1 MTILSADTGRPV
13 ANALVAI
20 GSRQAVTDGAGRVS
34 FPGLASGK
42 TSYRVVALD
51 HQDAVGTL
59 SLADGRRD
67 EVVVRM
73 EPCRFVTWKGEVR
86 AAIGDEVICGAKI
99 RLIPKARG
107 RWQTG
112 VSVNS
117 APDGRFIIPRL
128 CGDYTVQ
135 VTAPEFRPLRFELPG
150 KGLSRYKKIR
160 LQPVV
165 TEKRVTVRV
174 RECSTGRPLSGA
186 RISLFEAPESG
197 VFGQA
202 VTDGSG
208 RAEATVHLARWT
220 RSRNG
225 WSTDGLQGR
234 RAILRAAIQGAFAEI
249 PVDLG
254 RDQAFDICVD
264 EAGKISESEPNNDP
278 ASAQQVSVF
287 DDVGFRI
294 GKENDVDM
302 FRFTLEF
309 PAYVE
314 ITTIYPGMELHA
326 ALQTGDART
335 ITSVNSYRNKENR
348 IRAVLRA
355 GTYYYAVNEWGK
367 NGKSEDEGVIRL
379 RARSLSDAYE
389 ANDSLANA
397 TGITLPATIRAR
409 IGAVGDADFYVFH
422 LDYPGLVRV
431 RIPARKLEMSVTLL
445 DDSGKEVHHVNS
457 YANTPLAAEYHL
469 DGGTYALRVQEWGNN
484 GWNFEPYLLL
494 ADYFPDD
501 DNRILTLDRPSGMGE
516 ALIQHLGDRDGFAL
530 NIPSAGHLQVRT
542 HGILERTVEIVTPD
556 KDVSANTYA
565 NTSSASTVDLDGPG
579 PVSITIREWG
589 DNGWSSSPIMLETM
603 FLPADLYDV
612 AGRNDTMA
620 TASPVQL
627 GEEVHFSFNP
637 TGDQDWFQLVIDQA
651 GELELE
657 IRSRAELTADLVD
670 HGGRSVWR
678 SNMYANTRR
687 EQRIPLLPGIYYLHL
702 NEWGNNGLGLQ
713 EGSFRLGF
721 VPADPEEKRGWT
733 VDPPRHLVCGV
744 ARSLR
749 CETYRDV
756 DRFTFRAAEKGQ
768 YRLVLRTPVSGNLA
782 LDTGSGDPPSRHI
795 IYANTRQELK
805 LDLEAGQRI
814 DLTFTGSNSMDGKA
828 TGFIVILNRNE
839 EPVRAM
845 ATAVI
850 DPLEPARVKFTC
862 TANGADRIEILPMGR
877 QSAPVPCP
885 DRDVVAI
892 DYPQTG
898 TFTALVRGFRNGRL
912 RSVLPVP
919 VAAVGQPVLRGLHVR
934 LTAPQEGSVIGED
947 LVLQASAVNHDGT
960 GIRKV
965 VFYLDERPVGTSY
978 QPPYSLT
985 LDRRHLNGGRIRLRA
1000 AAVDRSGRVVR
1011 SAPVTVRISPFF
1023 NLFPAD
1029 NATVTSRTVRF
1040 SWQSDAGGEP
1050 GIEYRP
1056 DGESRW
1062 RSKSGI
1068 CRQGRCQVTVEDM
1081 AWRQV
1086 YEFRARLGDEVSPVR
1101 RLTHVKGLAFTA
1113 PAYSANI
1120 RRDYDQS
1127 AVVTVQNA
1135 GDRPVVA
1142 RLGCSRPD
1150 SRLLVGFVGEGS
1162 EDEPITLQPNERRSF
1177 RLGLSAQ
1184 DVVRAHHT
1192 VHVYIE
1198 STDGSRSDQA
1208 LVNVAVDLPRVDL
1221 AWQKLGPSASGLG
1234 SRFRLRNNGDPV
1246 TDLSLS
1252 VDRGFTLSP
1261 EISHGL
1267 LRSGQSLDV
1276 SVYPVLGDGF
1286 SGISGELRA
1295 RAVGTTVR
1303 IPVEARLP
1311 AGKKIFLSTL
1321 IPGSAGEDELARLR
1335 GEMRALAS
1343 AWLDPR
1349 SVRWSEPANPV
1360 DTNMDGRPDQW
1371 HFPSPDETVSWTG
1384 RDTDGDGRV
1393 DFATADAGAD
1403 GIIDFAAYR
1412 TGDGWEQTNLVD
1424 AVLETRFSLPWSRES
1439 YQPHTVRLIY
1449 NDTVIGT
1456 ISNRL
1461 PEGNFIFP
1469 IPPSAIHFDRSG
1481 RPEPGELKVETEH
1494 LRGGHYIVNNDYQ
1507 LRTRMTGV
1515 TAWAAGATRQA
1526 AAEALRSYPGVAV
1539 SGPDY
1544 SVDTARLK
1552 ISKAVG
1558 LKPGDRV
1565 RLSTI
1570 VANSGSSTTP
1580 AVEVALLRRSLSGGR
1595 EQEITRRKITVP
1607 SLVAPVPVSFTW
1619 TATPGPAQLVVAVD
1633 PDGVSGDISTGNNEA
1648 IVVVEV
1654 AGAEK
1659 DLPPFEPVVT
1669 RPAGQGDGPEQ
1680 IFEVRSAG
1688 VNITAAT
1695 LTIDTNPATDLQAAG
1710 STTLRVPVFL
1720 QPGHHR
1726 LVFRLTG
1733 ADGRKKELVREVT
1746 VRARAPKLV
1755 ITEPAT
1761 DAVDQARVVIRA
1773 ATDPRIALAAV
1784 RVAGQPW
1791 KRMKMGRGETKA
1803 ELFLPHGRQ
1812 TIEVMVVGMD
1822 GARAVRSITLF
1833 NRHRMT
1839 AAERQARDAEL
1850 RHARAKRTDP
1860 SMPLGRRLF
1869 DQLLYDGRI
1878 AMPGGVIDAFGQAD
1892 QVMMPPPQAPGDRPG
1907 GRQPAP
1913 RTVRQRSDK
1922 GRRTSAGGSAVA
1934 ATPTPTGQE
1943 HPTAGQTGPAGEEQQ
1958 FAVEPEVEVPP
1969 HRSGPGPGG
1978 SGTGRGKGGGPATAQ
1993 SVTWPTASP
2002 TPVTGA
2008 AVTVTR
2014 KKHDWYCTNR
2024 PKIKN
2029 RFTLPDWVRRK
2040 KLPRPG
2046 TAEYDRLV
2054 KRYLAALR
2062 SRGYDTRA
2070 IERFQ
2075 RYLIRMVS
2083 RLEQPGRLPG
2093 FLESIGF
2100 SEPKPEDPG
2109 ELARWRQKMKVATQ
2123 AWWVRLLSSGDP
2135 DTIVKGLKA
2144 RAAALARYDEAAAE
2158 HAQAVIETIQ
2168 ASQDFAE
2175 TVIESVPVAGELLDI
2190 YAVAAGT
2197 TALAGRQVSGLE
2209 RGLRLLGL
2217 AAPGALKYAYEKSP
2231 AFRNSVRKIGQSLA
2245 GIGRAGRRRLA
2256 VALGLSEE
2264 MVDRAMRTSTRLSE
2278 EAAEQVSRK
2287 LDDQVDDAVR
2297 AFRNTDQGRSA
2308 RQLWEK
2314 DVAQARE
2321 LLKELETAGPGKFK
2335 EVALKIQRNKTAQGL
2350 INREVEPATR
2360 EAYNRVMKTVYTR
2373 ADEASAE
2380 TLKRLA
2386 TLGDD
2391 DLAREAGRLGISPGE
2406 AKRFRDKIQDIARK
2420 RGLSVD
2426 DLEIRGVD
2434 FTGNSASKVGRD
2446 RDVTFKVF
2454 DRQGN
2459 ELADVHHDVSKNIYE
2474 QNFWKESTGKPL
2486 PVKDGRVDMET
2497 VSRHA
2502 EDLDQAVTSKWHPE
2516 AYATGN
2522 TSFEDFI
2529 RGGSIDNADAEA
2541 VAATYTYKVQHWFDR
2556 ATRATSPVQAARD
2569 TAEGMR
2575 QVTKQWDRIVKPRLA
2590 RYYGAGAATAVPVK
2604 LKKGL
2609 NIFRKV
2615 EAGTLTVA
2623 EADAALKAIGMSRES
2638 VLRQSSFFLEHME
2651 KTAGRMH
2658 RMVGRKNLAD
2668 AIGQIKAP
2676 RGSSLWLSRA
2686 LATTNKAFIHHD
2698 ISSRDFLTQRRQV
2711 FNSVDP
2717 SAFADRQALRRW
2729 LEAARRDRLIS
2740 ESEARTLVTDW
2751 QRKTGRGQQ

>member
-51 HQDAVGTL
+51 HRDAVGTL

-67 EVVVRM
+67 EVVIRM

-99 RLIPKARG
+99 RLIPKTRG

-117 APDGRFIIPRL
+117 APDGRFIISRL

-150 KGLSRYKKIR
+150 KDLSRYKKIR

-294 GKENDVDM
+294 GKEKDVDM

-309 PAYVE
+309 PACVE

-431 RIPARKLEMSVTLL
+431 RIPARKLEMNVTLL
-445 DDSGKEVHHVNS
+445 DDAGKEVHHVNS

-516 ALIQHLGDRDGFAL
+516 ALIQHLGDRDGFAM

-556 KDVSANTYA
+556 KNVSANTYA
-565 NTSSASTVDLDGPG
+565 NTSSASTVDFDGPG
-579 PVSITIREWG
+579 PASITIREWG

-620 TASPVQL
+620 TATPVQL

-756 DRFTFRAAEKGQ
+756 DRFTFRAAEKGE

-782 LDTGSGDPPSRHI
+782 LDTGAGNRPSRHS
-795 IYANTRQELK
+795 IYANTRHELK
-805 LDLEAGQRI
+805 LALEAGQRI
-814 DLTFTGSNSMDGKA
+814 DLTFTGDNSMAGKK
-828 TGFIVILNRNE
+828 TGFIVILNKEE
-839 EPVRAM
+839 EPVRAT
-845 ATAVI
+845 ATAAV
-850 DPLEPARVKFTC
+850 DPLVPTRVEFRC
-862 TANGADRIEILPMGR
+862 TANGADRIDILPMGSR
-877 QSAPVPCP
+877 STPVPCP
-885 DRDVVAI
+885 AGDVVAI

-898 TFTALVRGFRNGRL
+898 TYVATVRGFRRGRL

-919 VAAVGQPVLRGLHVR
+919 VAAVGQPVLQGLHVR
-934 LTAPQEGSVIGED
+934 LTAPQEGSVVGED
-947 LVLQASAVNHDGT
+947 LVLQASAVNHDGS

-965 VFYLDERPVGTSY
+965 VFLLDDRPVGTCY
-978 QPPYSLT
+978 RPPYTLT
-985 LDRRHLNGGRIRLRA
+985 LGRRHLKGDRIRLRA

-1023 NLFPAD
+1023 DLFPAD
-1029 NATVTSRTVRF
+1029 NATVSSKAVRF
-1040 SWQSDAGGEP
+1040 SWQSDIGGEP
-1050 GIEYRP
+1050 GIEYRV
-1056 DGESRW
+1056 DKENGW
-1062 RSKSGI
+1062 RSKSGV

-1081 AWRQV
+1081 AWRKV
-1086 YEFRARLGDEVSPVR
+1086 YEFRARLGGDVSPVR

-1113 PAYSANI
+1113 SAYSANI

-1135 GDRPVVA
+1135 GDKPVVA
-1142 RLGCSRPD
+1142 RLGCIRPE
-1150 SRLLVGFVGEGS
+1150 SRLLAGFVGEGS
-1162 EDEPITLQPNERRSF
+1162 EDEPIILQPNERRSF

-1184 DVVRAHHT
+1184 DVVRARHT

-1198 STDGSRSDQA
+1198 STDGSHSDQA
-1208 LVNVAVDLPRVDL
+1208 QVNVAVDLPRVEL
-1221 AWQKLGPSASGLG
+1221 GWQKLGPAASGLG
-1234 SRFRLRNNGDPV
+1234 TRFRLRNDGDPV

-1252 VDRGFTLSP
+1252 VDRGFTVSP

-1267 LRSGQSLDV
+1267 LGSGQSLEV
-1276 SVYPVLGDGF
+1276 AVYPVLGDGF

-1321 IPGSAGEDELARLR
+1321 IAGAAGEDELARLR

-1349 SVRWSEPANPV
+1349 SVRWSEPSDPV
-1360 DTNMDGRPDQW
+1360 DTNLDGRPDQW
-1371 HFPSPDETVSWTG
+1371 RFPSPDETVSWTG

-1439 YQPHTVRLIY
+1439 YQPHTVRLVY

-1461 PEGNFIFP
+1461 PEGNFVFP
-1469 IPPSAIHFDRSG
+1469 IPPSAIRFDRSG

-1515 TAWAAGATRQA
+1515 TAWAAGVSRRDA
-1526 AAEALRSYPGVAV
+1526 ADSLHSYPGVALT
-1539 SGPDY
+1539 GPDY

-1558 LKPGDRV
+1558 LKPGDQI

-1570 VANSGSSTTP
+1570 VANSGASTTP

-1595 EQEITRRKITVP
+1595 EQEVSRKKITVP
-1607 SLVAPVPVSFTW
+1607 ALVTPVPVSFTW

-1633 PDGVSGDISTGNNEA
+1633 PDGVSGDISTANNEA

-1654 AGAEK
+1654 AGTEK
-1659 DLPPFEPVVT
+1659 DLPPFDPVVT

-1680 IFEVRSAG
+1680 VFEVRSKG
-1688 VNITAAT
+1688 VKITAAT
-1695 LTIDTNPATDLQAAG
+1695 LTIDTNPATDLRAG
-1710 STTLRVPVFL
+1710 GGTTLRVPLLL

-1726 LVFRLTG
+1726 LVFNLTG

-1746 VRARAPKLV
+1746 VQARAPKLV
-1755 ITEPAT
+1755 ITEPAVDT
-1761 DAVDQARVVIRA
+1761 VDQARVVIRT
-1773 ATDPRIALAAV
+1773 ATDPRVALAAV
-1784 RVAGQPW
+1784 RVAGHPW

-1803 ELFLPHGRQ
+1803 ELFLPHGSQ
-1812 TIEVMVVGMD
+1812 SIEVMVLGMD
-1822 GARAVRSITLF
+1822 GARAVKTFTLF

-1839 AAERQARDAEL
+1839 PAERQARDAGL
-1850 RHARAKRTDP
+1850 RQARTNRTDP

-1869 DQLLYDGRI
+1869 DQLLYDGRV
-1878 AMPGGVIDAFGQAD
+1878 AMPGGVIDIFAQPD
-1892 QVMMPPPQAPGDRPG
+1892 QVMTPPP
-1907 GRQPAP
+1907 GR
-1913 RTVRQRSDK
+1913 
-1922 GRRTSAGGSAVA
+1922 GRATSAGGRAVA
-1934 ATPTPTGQE
+1934 AAPALSGQGR
-1943 HPTAGQTGPAGEEQQ
+1943 PMAGKSGPGDEEQQ

-1969 HRSGPGPGG
+1969 PGPVPDPGG
-1978 SGTGRGKGGGPATAQ
+1978 SGAGHGNGGGLTTTQ
-1993 SVTWPTASP
+1993 SVTWPAASP
-2002 TPVTGA
+2002 SPATGA

-2014 KKHDWYCTNR
+2014 EKHDWYCTNR

-2029 RFTLPDWVRRK
+2029 HFTLPDWVRRR

-2046 TAEYDRLV
+2046 TGEYDRLV
-2054 KRYLAALR
+2054 KRYLEELR
-2062 SRGYDTRA
+2062 KRGYDTRA
-2070 IERFQ
+2070 ITRFQ
-2075 RYLIRMVS
+2075 RYLIRMAGRV
-2083 RLEQPGRLPG
+2083 EQPGRLPG

-2100 SEPKPEDPG
+2100 TEPAPDDPG
-2109 ELARWRQKMKVATQ
+2109 ELARWRQKMKTATQ
-2123 AWWVRLLSSGDP
+2123 AWWIRLLSSGDP
-2135 DTIVKGLKA
+2135 NIIVNGLKA
-2144 RAAALARYDEAAAE
+2144 RAGALARYDEAAAE
-2158 HAQAVIETIQ
+2158 HARAVIETIQ
-2168 ASQDFAE
+2168 ANQDFAE

-2190 YAVAAGT
+2190 YAVATGT

-2217 AAPGALKYAYEKSP
+2217 AGPGALKYAYEKSP

-2245 GIGRAGRRRLA
+2245 GIGRAGRRRVA
-2256 VALGLSEE
+2256 AALGLSEE
-2264 MVDRAMRTSTRLSE
+2264 MVDRAMRTSTMLSDR
-2278 EAAEQVSRK
+2278 AAEQVSRK

-2297 AFRNTDQGRSA
+2297 AFRNSDQGRAATRLWQQDVNRA
-2308 RQLWEK
+2308 R
-2314 DVAQARE
+2314 D
-2321 LLKELETAGPGKFK
+2321 LLADLEQVGPGSSEFR
-2335 EVALKIQRNKTAQGL
+2335 EVVLKIQRNKTAQAL
-2350 INREVEPATR
+2350 INREVDSAIRT
-2360 EAYNRVMKTVYTR
+2360 AYNRAMRTIYTR
-2373 ADEASAE
+2373 ADSASAQ

-2386 TLGDD
+2386 TLADD
-2391 DLAREAGRLGISPGE
+2391 DLAREAGRLGIPCGE
-2406 AKRFRDKIQDIARK
+2406 AKRFRETIQRITREK
-2420 RGLSVD
+2420 GLRVD
-2426 DLEIRGVD
+2426 DLEIRGAD
-2434 FTGNSASKVGRD
+2434 FSGNTGSKVGRD
-2446 RDVTFKVF
+2446 RDVTFKVY
-2454 DRQGN
+2454 DRNGN

-2486 PVKDGRVDMET
+2486 PVEDGRVDMET

-2502 EDLDQAVTSKWHPE
+2502 EDLDQAVTSRWHPE

-2522 TSFEDFI
+2522 ASFDDFI
-2529 RGGSIDNADAEA
+2529 NGRSDLTDAET
-2541 VAATYTYKVQHWFDR
+2541 VADTFTYKVQHWFDR
-2556 ATRATSPVQAARD
+2556 AASATSPVQAARD

-2575 QVTKQWDRIVKPRLA
+2575 QVTKQWDRIVKPRIS
-2590 RYYGAGAATAVPVK
+2590 RYYGEAAATAVPVK
-2604 LKKGL
+2604 LQKGL
-2609 NIFRKV
+2609 NIFRRV
-2615 EAGTLTVA
+2615 EAGTFTVA

-2638 VLRQSSFFLEHME
+2638 VLRQSGFFLESME

-2658 RMVGRKNLAD
+2658 RMVGMKNLTD
-2668 AIGQIKAP
+2668 AIGQVKAP
-2676 RGSSLWLSRA
+2676 RGSGLWLTRA
-2686 LATTNKAFIHHD
+2686 LVRTNTAFRHHD
-2698 ISSRDFLTQRRQV
+2698 IGSRDFLTQRRQV

-2740 ESEARTLVTDW
+2740 ESEARTLATDW